1 MIIISIHWS
10 CIERSWNCSLGT
22 CLGVRRKVPGV
33 AKQSL
38 GQWLHLTGSL
48 ICAMLSPALQSNAL
62 QPHSFWYQFSLPVS
76 SGYGCRDTPLTDS
89 NQCPGTITLAQI
101 FEVKV
106 RVSLWSWT
114 DSHFSIKKFLEDP
127 SIGHVVD
134 VILIRPAEVAL
145 LQQGVKAGDLDVGE
159 NHLLCH
165 SILPINAKNV
175 PKIAH
180 VEGVEFSLLSGID
193 SPGFT
198 AIKQGADNVDTVY
211 HHLCIYC

>member
-1 MIIISIHWS
+1 M
-10 CIERSWNCSLGT
+10 
-22 CLGVRRKVPGV
+22 

-76 SGYGCRDTPLTDS
+76 SGYGCRYTPLTDS

-101 FEVKV
+101 FEVK
-106 RVSLWSWT
+106 
-114 DSHFSIKKFLEDP
+114 D
-127 SIGHVVD
+127 VV
-134 VILIRPAEVAL
+134 LIRPAEVAL
-145 LQQGVKAGDLDVGE
+145 LQQGVKAGDLDIGE

-180 VEGVEFSLLSGID
+180 VEGVEFSLLSGIE